1 MRFCRW
7 NLCFWVEDEVFCSKR
22 LVEVVVRG
30 RGFCFLEA
38 VNRMIVLVIGKKEKK
53 GKNVERELCEL
64 FFVV

>member
-38 VNRMIVLVIGKKEKK
+38 VNRMIVLVIGKKKK
-53 GKNVERELCEL
+53 KKVKM
-64 FFVV
+64 